1 MSLAPP
7 SPSSRPQERSRG
19 YILLESLICLAVI
32 GIGAMPLAVL
42 GPLWLRLAG
51 EQESL
56 AQTTQWASEFAE
68 TAGAGPT
75 LPAGA
80 RHAQLCGALSAGSG
94 PQPVCASGVRIVLAG
109 PVRIA
114 PDASPGMAV
123 PLAHVALWVTP

>member
-7 SPSSRPQERSRG
+7 STPSRPRQRSRG

-56 AQTTQWASEFAE
+56 AQTTLWASEFAE
-68 TAGAGPT
+68 TAGAASTVP
-75 LPAGA
+75 PGA
-80 RHAQLCGALSAGSG
+80 HHAQLCGKLSAASG
-94 PQPVCASGVRIVLAG
+94 PQPLCAPGVRLVLAG
-109 PVRIA
+109 PVRTA
-114 PDASPGMAV
+114 PDTSPGMAV
-123 PLAHVALWVTP
+123 PPAHVALWVAP